1 MTPPDP
7 SLPDIVEP
15 TAAGEI
21 AVRPTPPLHA
31 LRAELQ
37 PIAHKLL
44 CDEAYWEQLKRTAA
58 PRTFLEFVRFAFAA
72 DLEGRPGGSGLNQQF
87 VINAPFPKGPLDDLP
102 AGFRVD

>member
-1 MTPPDP
+1 MTTPTVFIPAPAVLTDQAP
-7 SLPDIVEP
+7 LP
-15 TAAGEI
+15 
-21 AVRPTPPLHA
+21 A

-72 DLEGRPGGSGLNQQF
+72 DLEGKGGVGALNQQF
-87 VINAPFPKGPLDDLP
+87 VINAPFPKGPLDTLP
-102 AGFRVD
+102 PGFRVD

>member
-1 MTPPDP
+1 
-7 SLPDIVEP
+7 
-15 TAAGEI
+15 
-21 AVRPTPPLHA
+21 